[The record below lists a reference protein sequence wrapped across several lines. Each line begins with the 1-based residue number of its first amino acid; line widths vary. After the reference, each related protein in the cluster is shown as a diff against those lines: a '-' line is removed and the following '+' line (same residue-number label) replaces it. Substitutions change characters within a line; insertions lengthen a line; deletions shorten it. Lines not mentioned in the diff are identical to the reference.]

1 VDFADVKYVM
11 TSGGAAIMGSASAEG
26 ERRALKAVQGAL
38 NSPLLNDNDIRGA
51 KKILVNISSGLDE
64 QVTIDEIT
72 EINEYIQEVAKDTDI
87 IFGTCDDNTMG
98 SKLSVTIIATGFEAT
113 YKPAFLTPVNKIVRD
128 LNEEVKEKPTVSV
141 PQVKHPMIKETAQLN
156 LISLDDEPVV
166 KKPTME
172 VPVMQSTPA
181 VTEEKNTI
189 HLEEEE
195 PYTLFS
201 MMEGKSEDTP
211 SENVVVFEFETT
223 NEVQPELIHEEM
235 IHAVVVEEVMV
246 QEEFVSEVKEEIT
259 ETVTPELAAAVRE
272 EKEEESFVVF
282 NVKSYENNAV
292 ETVSQESQD
301 RVLNDRKRILSQL
314 SYRSLNKGNMN
325 ELETTPAYLRKGV
338 EVQNTMHSN
347 NTDLSRYTIGE
358 DTINQRPEVRKNNS
372 FLHDN
377 VD

>member
-1 VDFADVKYVM
+1 
-11 TSGGAAIMGSASAEG
+11 
-26 ERRALKAVQGAL
+26 
-38 NSPLLNDNDIRGA
+38 
-51 KKILVNISSGLDE
+51 
-64 QVTIDEIT
+64 
-72 EINEYIQEVAKDTDI
+72 
-87 IFGTCDDNTMG
+87 
-98 SKLSVTIIATGFEAT
+98 
-113 YKPAFLTPVNKIVRD
+113 
-128 LNEEVKEKPTVSV
+128 
-141 PQVKHPMIKETAQLN
+141 MIKETAQLN

-166 KKPTME
+166 KKTAME
-172 VPVMQSTPA
+172 IPVMVSAPV
-181 VTEEKNTI
+181 VTEEKTTVNI
-189 HLEEEE
+189 EEEE

-201 MMEGKSEDTP
+201 MMEGKSEDAP

-223 NEVQPELIHEEM
+223 EVEPEMMHEEL
-235 IHAVVVEEVMV
+235 AQEVVIEEVIV
-246 QEEFVSEVKEEIT
+246 QEEFVPEVKEEIV
-259 ETVTPELAAAVRE
+259 ETAAPEIVAAVGE

-347 NTDLSRYTIGE
+347 STDLSRYTISE
-358 DTINQRPEVRKNNS
+358 DTVNQRPEVKKNNS